1 MTNHNQAPE
10 RLGGNRAERR
20 HPNDEKAQ
28 AAPQGNAHDI
38 HIHLQTSDRGP
49 MIAISSFAAHVLL
62 QLANTTPIAGS
73 TLKMQM
79 SLAQLELEEGLKNPL
94 PKVEEAA
101 SAAPLESATDQPA
114 G

>member
-10 RLGGNRAERR
+10 RLGGNRQERR
-20 HPNDEKAQ
+20 HPDLEKAQ
-28 AAPQGNAHDI
+28 AAPPAGNAHDI

-62 QLANTTPIAGS
+62 QLANSTAIQGS
-73 TLKMQM
+73 TLKMQL
-79 SLAQLELEEGLKNPL
+79 SLAQLEIEEGLKNPL
-94 PKVEEAA
+94 PKVEV
-101 SAAPLESATDQPA
+101 AAPDSVAEQPT